1 MIHLSKFLIG
11 FRHKRVFRAKSM
23 LGQIID
29 GILEECPEQ
38 FTRVTETHDREE
50 LILTDSKDTIL
61 LRNNKDDI
69 ILENAKLF
77 DRETKKYVEAD
88 KKKLIAIAEKCLPV
102 IARTIGLQQD
112 FKRIGMIFE
121 FRIPKRDEMNSDG
134 FAQIIHSKFVNYPIS
149 ALSDAEIAESS
160 VRFAYKLRMPGGGV
174 IRKFKDHRNVI
185 IRVEESGGIDEDGS
199 TQKCLFLS
207 VDIQHYYDPSRKI
220 NDISIADHFDF
231 AWDHLKQNVVPEF
244 LKKGVRINYE

>member
-50 LILTDSKDTIL
+50 LVLTDSNDRLL

-69 ILENAKLF
+69 IFENTKLF
-77 DRETKKYVEAD
+77 DREAKTYVEVD
-88 KKKLIAIAEKCLPV
+88 KANLIAIAQKCAP
-102 IARTIGLQQD
+102 IITDTIRLQQD

-121 FRIPKRDEMNSDG
+121 FRIKKWEAMGDNT
-134 FAQIIHSKFVNYPIS
+134 FVQFVHNNFLNYPLTE
-149 ALSDAEIAESS
+149 LSDAEIAESS
-160 VRFAYKLRMPGGGV
+160 LRFAYKLRVPGGGV
-174 IRKFKDHRNVI
+174 IRKLKDYRNVI
-185 IRVEESGGIDEDGS
+185 IRIEESSGIDEDGT
-199 TQKCLFLS
+199 TQKCL
-207 VDIQHYYDPSRKI
+207 
-220 NDISIADHFDF
+220 
-231 AWDHLKQNVVPEF
+231 
-244 LKKGVRINYE
+244 